1 MLREKTIGLNIVCI
15 DLKSIL
21 DIVFTVL
28 DKATDVMVCSPE
40 PSMVDD
46 YVLVIDFNH
55 ALGTNF

>member
-40 PSMVDD
+40 PSVVDD
-46 YVLVIDFNH
+46 HVLVIDFNH